1 MKTLSIPVPDIRIV
15 TRDATFAMSL
25 AVALRSSPY
34 DVTVV
39 DPGDVPLA
47 EVARHGASTA
57 TVAAAVVELTGP
69 ETVIELRT
77 LLRSWP
83 ETRCLFVVRTMPLR
97 ATLARII
104 SQNGGVILSK
114 DEQPIVITATL
125 ITMMMDL
132 EHTRRHDG

>member
-1 MKTLSIPVPDIRIV
+1 M
-15 TRDATFAMSL
+15 
-25 AVALRSSPY
+25 
-34 DVTVV
+34 
-39 DPGDVPLA
+39 
-47 EVARHGASTA
+47 
-57 TVAAAVVELTGP
+57 
-69 ETVIELRT
+69 IELRT

-83 ETRCLFVVRTMPLR
+83 ETRCLFVVRPMPLR